1 MDTWRKTDFSYHSCC
16 LQSKTNKRETF
27 QMICFF
33 LRVTLTK
40 LWSRQD
46 SSSSNWAMSNRK
58 ELLCFPTDLHEKS
71 EKISVNENTGQ
82 NIIKRKQDLLNV
94 IIYCLKCN
102 RHTHTHTQS
111 RMNMHQIT
119 LIRLSS
125 ILEFRIHILLSPL
138 TLFFCRR
145 VLF

>member
-111 RMNMHQIT
+111 YTFMVDH
-119 LIRLSS
+119 
-125 ILEFRIHILLSPL
+125 IHILNYLKYFQKII
-138 TLFFCRR
+138 TTCTWYG
-145 VLF
+145 